1 MKEVSENKN
10 RSPFAALKKFASQ
23 RPPAERCEL
32 CGNEI
37 ADEHPHLIEPMTRQ
51 IICSCRPCMILFDN
65 PHDTRYQVIPDRARF
80 LENFNLS
87 DAAWGSLNIPIQLA
101 FFFYSSTE
109 EKIVALY
116 PSPAGATES
125 MLSLES
131 WNEITENN
139 PVLKNIKPDVEAL
152 LVNRTGDA
160 HEYYIAPIDECFRL
174 VGLIRGHWRGL
185 SGGTVVWRE
194 IKKFYEDLRKNA
206 RVEKGEAV
214 NA

>member
-1 MKEVSENKN
+1 MEKQSENKT
-10 RSPFAALKKFASQ
+10 RSPFATLRNFASQ
-23 RPPAERCEL
+23 RPPMERCEL

-37 ADEHPHLIEPMTRQ
+37 ADEHPHLIEPPTRQ
-51 IICSCRPCMILFDN
+51 IICSCRACMILFDN
-65 PHDTRYQVIPDRARF
+65 PNDARYKVIPDRARY

-87 DAAWGSLNIPIQLA
+87 DVTWGGLMIPIQLA
-101 FFFYSSTE
+101 FFFNSSIE

-125 MLSLES
+125 LLSLES
-131 WNEITENN
+131 WDEIVEDN
-139 PVLKNIKPDVEAL
+139 PILKDLKTDVEAL
-152 LVNRTGDA
+152 LVNRVGDK
-160 HEYYIAPIDECFRL
+160 HEYYIAPIDECFKL

-206 RVEKGEAV
+206 KVEKGEAV